1 MTEVEEGFLVEIVGV
16 VLCTS
21 RVVKVKEHL
30 HLENSPYFAL
40 KKKLFLTV
48 LSKFEREAS
57 LKDSVF

>member
-21 RVVKVKEHL
+21 RVVKMKEHL

-40 KKKLFLTV
+40 KKELFLTV
-48 LSKFEREAS
+48 LSKF
-57 LKDSVF
+57 